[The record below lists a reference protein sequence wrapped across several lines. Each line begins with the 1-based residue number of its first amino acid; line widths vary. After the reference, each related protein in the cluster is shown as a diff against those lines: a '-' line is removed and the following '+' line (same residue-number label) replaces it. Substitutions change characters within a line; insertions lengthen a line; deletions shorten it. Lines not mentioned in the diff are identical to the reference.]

1 MRDALTAGLNHLGR
15 SPTLA
20 DPLLSYL
27 ELLIKWNKAYNLTAI
42 RDPQAMVVLRLL
54 DSLTVWPFVRGPN
67 VLDVGT
73 GAGLPGIPL
82 AIAMPE
88 HRFTLLDTNGKKT
101 RFLEYALRQLG
112 LKNVDVQKT
121 RIEDFAPVQPFDTV
135 VSRAFS
141 ALSLFADTCGPLLN
155 QSGCLLAMKGKLP
168 KDEIAVLNEAQWR
181 VGSYE
186 LEVPGLEAERHMIVL
201 ESHSERS
208 RNN

>member
-1 MRDALTAGLNHLGR
+1 MRDALTSGLRHLGR
-15 SPTLA
+15 SPELA
-20 DPLLSYL
+20 APLLAYL

-42 RDPQAMVVLRLL
+42 RDPQAMVVLHLL
-54 DSLTVWPFVRGPN
+54 DSLTAYPFVRGPH

-88 HRFTLLDTNGKKT
+88 LHFTLLDTNGKKT
-101 RFLEYALRQLG
+101 RFLEHAVRQLS

-121 RIEDFAPVQPFDTV
+121 RIEDLVPMQPFDTV

-141 ALSLFADTCGPLLN
+141 ALSLFVDTCGPLVN
-155 QSGCLLAMKGKLP
+155 QGGCLLAMKGKLP
-168 KDEIAVLNEAQWR
+168 KEEIAALNEAQWR
-181 VGSYE
+181 IGSYE

-201 ESHSERS
+201 ESLSE
-208 RNN
+208 